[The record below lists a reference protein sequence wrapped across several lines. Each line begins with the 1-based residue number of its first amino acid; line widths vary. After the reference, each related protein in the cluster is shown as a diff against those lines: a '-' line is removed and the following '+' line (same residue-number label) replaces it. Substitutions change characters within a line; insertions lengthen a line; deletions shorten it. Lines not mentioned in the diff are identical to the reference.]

1 MKKILL
7 SLAAAIIAMVAQA
20 QIMMTPYV
28 DATIGGLDENNTQL
42 VENRL
47 RSIISAAGMESSY
60 NTRFILAT
68 RINLLD
74 REFTSTAPV
83 RMIQKLQVT
92 LAIGDG
98 MSGICFGSTTFE
110 VKGIGETEQQAM
122 LQACKSIPKS
132 NAQIRDLV
140 ATAKERIFS
149 YYEANASAIIAHAKS
164 LEQQQEY
171 EAALNELA
179 AIPQECSQY
188 KTAMA
193 MMSKIAKSNIN
204 HDAAQLLAE
213 AQAVWSA
220 DPNPGPSAD
229 MAMSILSQI
238 NTDAK
243 CYPQA
248 QALMKKI
255 EARTKA
261 VTDRQYADD
270 VAYRNAKLK
279 AETTL
284 EKARIKAVRDVA
296 VAYAKSRPRVVYHVH
311 TWW

>member
-1 MKKILL
+1 MAVALMCF
-7 SLAAAIIAMVAQA
+7 AAQA

-28 DATIGGLDENNTQL
+28 DATVGGLNENNIQL

-74 REFTSTAPV
+74 REFTSSAPV

-98 MSGICFGSTTFE
+98 ESGICFGSTTFE
-110 VKGIGETEQQAM
+110 VKGIGETEEQAM
-122 LQACKSIPKS
+122 LQACKSIPKT
-132 NAQIRDLV
+132 NNQIRDLV
-140 ATAKERIFS
+140 ATAKTRILS
-149 YYEANASAIIAHAKS
+149 YYEENASAIIAHAKS
-164 LEQQQEY
+164 LEQQQQY

-188 KTAMA
+188 RTAVA

-204 HDAAQLLAE
+204 HDSAQTLAE

-229 MAMSILSQI
+229 MAMALLSQI

-248 QALMKKI
+248 QALLKKI
-255 EARTKA
+255 EARCKA

-296 VAYAKSRPRVVYHVH
+296 VAYAKKRPRVVYHVH